1 MDGFIILDKPKGITS
16 FSACNKLK
24 RKLNLDKT
32 GHNGTLDPNA
42 TGLMI
47 IGCNRALKLMK
58 LINEHDKE
66 YIAKIKFGKTSKT
79 LDYDSDVLDGKL
91 NDFNKD
97 ELLDKINYLKNQ
109 TEQIPPMTSAIKI
122 NGKKLYEY
130 QREGKEIEL
139 EKRPIKIYDI
149 ELLSYDKTNKECD
162 IRLFVS
168 KGFYVRSFAR
178 DLGELLNSDAII
190 KELRRTKIDNIDI
203 SKSKKLEEINEND
216 IIKIEDFFDFPKVEV
231 NDYIAKLVK
240 NGITLDERQTT
251 IDGIFFVTNNCDIIA
266 IYEKVENN
274 KYKPILIF

>member
-1 MDGFIILDKPKGITS
+1 MDGFIILDKPKGVTS
-16 FSACNKLK
+16 FSACNKL
-24 RKLNLDKT
+24 RRQLNLDKT

-91 NDFNKD
+91 SDFNKD
-97 ELLDKINYLKNQ
+97 ELLNKINILKNQ

-149 ELLSYDKTNKECD
+149 ELLSYDEINKECD

-178 DLGELLNSDAII
+178 DLGELLESDAII
-190 KELRRTKIDNIDI
+190 KELRRTKIDNITID
-203 SKSKKLEEINEND
+203 KSKKLDDISEAD
-216 IIKIEDFFDFPKVEV
+216 IIKIDKFFDFPKVEV

-240 NGITLDERQTT
+240 NGVTLDDRQTT
-251 IDGIFFVTNNCDIIA
+251 IDGVFFVTNKCDIIA
-266 IYEKVENN
+266 VYEKIEDN
-274 KYKPILIF
+274 KYKPILIL

>member
-139 EKRPIKIYDI
+139 KKRPIKIYDI
-149 ELLSYDKTNKECD
+149 ELLSYDKTNEECD

-216 IIKIEDFFDFPKVEV
+216 IIRIEDFFDFPKVEV

>member
-139 EKRPIKIYDI
+139 EKRSIKIYDI

-216 IIKIEDFFDFPKVEV
+216 IIRIEDFFDFPKVEV

-266 IYEKVENN
+266 IYEKVDNN

>member
-1 MDGFIILDKPKGITS
+1 MDGFIILDKPKGVTS
-16 FSACNKLK
+16 FSACNKL
-24 RKLNLDKT
+24 RRQLNLDKT

-42 TGLMI
+42 KGFMI
-47 IGCNRALKLMK
+47 IGCNPALKLIK
-58 LINEHDKE
+58 LIKEHDKE

-91 NDFNKD
+91 SDFNKD
-97 ELLDKINYLKNQ
+97 ELLDKINILKNQ

-130 QREGKEIEL
+130 QRQGIEVEL

-149 ELLSYDKTNKECD
+149 ELLSYDEINKECD

-178 DLGELLNSDAII
+178 DLGELLESDAII
-190 KELRRTKIDNIDI
+190 KELRRTKIDNITID
-203 SKSKKLEEINEND
+203 KSKKLDDISEAD
-216 IIKIEDFFDFPKVEV
+216 IIKIDKFFDFPKVEV

-240 NGITLDERQTT
+240 NGVTLDDRQTT
-251 IDGIFFVTNNCDIIA
+251 IDGVFFVTNKCDIIA
-266 IYEKVENN
+266 VYEKIEDN
-274 KYKPILIF
+274 KYKPILIL

>member
-149 ELLSYDKTNKECD
+149 ELLSYDKTNEECD

-216 IIKIEDFFDFPKVEV
+216 IIRIEDFFDFPKVEV

-266 IYEKVENN
+266 IYEKVDNN

>member
-139 EKRPIKIYDI
+139 EKRSIKIYDI

-216 IIKIEDFFDFPKVEV
+216 IIRIEDFFDFPKVEV

>member
-149 ELLSYDKTNKECD
+149 ELLSYDKTNEECD

-216 IIKIEDFFDFPKVEV
+216 IIRIEDFFDFPKVEV

>member
-24 RKLNLDKT
+24 RQLNLDKT

-149 ELLSYDKTNKECD
+149 ELLSYDKTNEECD